1 MADMPVIE
9 AEFVVVDPSP
19 EMESMPQG
27 ARWTFWEDDFPR
39 LAGLAA
45 ALGIAL
51 VLRIIFRHH

>member
-1 MADMPVIE
+1 MPVIE